1 MLIRSPRPRYPRQG
15 PSCLV
20 IIIFLVISG
29 IGLYV
34 ISNAET
40 VRETFTPT
48 VTPLPTQSASSLA
61 ISGDLFQRDGSYA
74 EAIDAY
80 EAALLLDGEKPN
92 LQIYKS
98 LLELLIIEG
107 DAERA
112 LEWAERGN
120 LLAPEDSELWTF
132 LAAAQMLAGDRQ
144 SDMGELTE
152 ADTFYA
158 AALRSA
164 REAITIDPN
173 NAHAYAYG
181 AGAVLELEGFEGIL
195 TAQEQMEFALALAPD
210 DPVVRRFRG
219 ILFQN
224 QGLYG
229 NAIEEYQIAIE
240 NTNNPTLQAEL
251 LILQARNSYALQNL
265 SSAILYFEDA
275 IARDA
280 DNAAAFDGL
289 ALMYFQLGEYPK
301 AEENATIAK
310 ELDPAMVRAYAR
322 LGAAQYRQNNY
333 APAIENLS
341 YAVERYQTVTLD
353 NAIFFNMLGFAFI
366 FEENDCGRARP
377 LFEQVLDSIA
387 DEPNALEGLDNCR
400 GAG

>member
-1 MLIRSPRPRYPRQG
+1 M
-15 PSCLV
+15 
-20 IIIFLVISG
+20 ISG

-34 ISNAET
+34 ITNADT

-48 VTPLPTQSASSLA
+48 VTPLPTQNAASLA
-61 ISGDLFQRDGSYA
+61 ISGELFLRDGSYA

-80 EAALLLDGEKPN
+80 EAALLLDDSNPE
-92 LQIYKS
+92 IYKS
-98 LLELLIIEG
+98 LLDLLIIEG
-107 DAERA
+107 EADRA

-120 LLAPEDSELWTF
+120 LLAPEDSELWTL

-144 SDMGELTE
+144 ADMGELTE

-164 REAITIDPN
+164 REAVTLDPN
-173 NAHAYAYG
+173 NARAYAYG
-181 AGAVLELEGFEGIL
+181 AGAVLELEGFDGIL

-210 DPVVRRFRG
+210 DPIVRRFRG
-219 ILFQN
+219 ALFQN

-240 NTNNPTLQAEL
+240 NTNNPTLQADL

-280 DNAAAFDGL
+280 GNAAAYDGL

-301 AEENATIAK
+301 AEENAAIAK
-310 ELDPAMVRAYAR
+310 ELDPTMVRAYAR

-341 YAVERYQTVTLD
+341 YAVDRYQTVTLD
-353 NAIFFNMLGFAFI
+353 NSIFFNMLGFAYI
-366 FEENDCGRARP
+366 FEEDDCSKARP
-377 LFEQVLDSIA
+377 LFEQVLEAIV
-387 DEPNALEGLDNCR
+387 DEPNALEGLDSCR

>member
-1 MLIRSPRPRYPRQG
+1 MQIRSPRPRYPRQG

-34 ISNAET
+34 ITNADT

-61 ISGDLFQRDGSYA
+61 VSGDLFLRDGSYA

-80 EAALLLDGEKPN
+80 EAALFLDGTN
-92 LQIYKS
+92 VQIYKA
-98 LLELLIIEG
+98 LLDLLIIEG
-107 DAERA
+107 DSERA

-120 LLAPEDSELWTF
+120 LLAPDDSELWTY
-132 LAAAQMLAGDRQ
+132 LAAAQMLAGDRML
-144 SDMGELTE
+144 DMGERTE

-173 NAHAYAYG
+173 NARAYAYG
-181 AGAVLELEGFEGIL
+181 AGAVLELEGFDGIL
-195 TAQEQMEFALALAPD
+195 SAQEQMEFALALAPD
-210 DPVVRRFRG
+210 DPIVRRFRG

-229 NAIEEYQIAIE
+229 DAIEEYQIAIE
-240 NTNNPTLQAEL
+240 NTNNPILQAEL

-265 SSAILYFEDA
+265 ANAILYFEDA
-275 IARDA
+275 LARDA
-280 DNAAAFDGL
+280 DNAAAYDGL
-289 ALMYFQLGEYPK
+289 ALMYFQLGEYPR
-301 AEENATIAK
+301 AEENAAQAK

-353 NAIFFNMLGFAFI
+353 NAIFFNMLGFAYI

-377 LFEQVLDSIA
+377 LFEQVLAAIA
-387 DEPNALEGLDNCR
+387 DEPNALEGLDSCR